1 MENFYLV
8 SIFFLFSR
16 TRIGKLIFI
25 VMFICGILVKSFN
38 G

>member
-25 VMFICGILVKSFN
+25 ILFICGMLIKSIN